1 MKNGK
6 KILLYPALT
15 LIALYFLFTGLVKAE
30 SFLVPLVTAM
40 VLAFLMFPITNKLE
54 KWGINKI
61 LATLTSILI
70 LIMVTAAY
78 VAIILSQVKGFADDW
93 EEIQIRLEETIDE
106 ISEYLVENTPLEK
119 EHLKGFTL
127 DKEEDDLEQG
137 TGDKPGSQRRQAL
150 TMMGAVVGYL
160 TQLLIIVVYIFL
172 IIHFRY
178 RFKEFILR
186 FFPYDKQDEVAGIIS
201 SSSSVSR
208 RYLAGK
214 LLLMVFLTILYFT
227 GLIISGLE
235 NALLISLIAAAL
247 SIIPVVGNFIGYCL
261 AVAVSLVTAGGM
273 GAIIGITL
281 TFAIAQIIDT
291 YILQPIVL
299 GDKLDVHPFFI
310 ILSVI
315 LGYEV
320 WGIMGMVLS
329 IPIFAMITV
338 VCRHVP
344 VLNPFGYLFSK
355 GSVEDP
361 GDETG

>member
-6 KILLYPALT
+6 KIVLYPALT
-15 LIALYFLFTGLVKAE
+15 LIAFYFLFTGLVKAE
-30 SFLVPLVTAM
+30 SFLVPLITAM

-54 KWGINKI
+54 KWGMNKI
-61 LATLTSILI
+61 LATLTSVLI
-70 LIMVTAAY
+70 LIAVSATY
-78 VAIILSQVKGFADDW
+78 LTIILSQIKGFTDDW

-106 ISEYLVENTPLEK
+106 LSEYLVENTPLEK
-119 EHLKGFTL
+119 EQLNIFTRDRTKML
-127 DKEEDDLEQG
+127 DDETVYYQG
-137 TGDKPGSQRRQAL
+137 YHRRQAL
-150 TMMGAVVGYL
+150 TMMGVLFGFM
-160 TQLLIIVVYIFL
+160 TRLLIIVVYIFL

-178 RFKEFILR
+178 RFKEFIIR
-186 FFPYDKQDEVAGIIS
+186 FFPNEKRDEVAGIIS
-201 SSSSVSR
+201 ISSSVSR

-227 GLIISGLE
+227 GLFISGLE

-247 SIIPVVGNFIGYCL
+247 SIIPIVGNFIGYCL
-261 AVAVSLVTAGGM
+261 ALAVSLVTTGGM
-273 GAIIGITL
+273 GELIGITL

-299 GDKLDVHPFFI
+299 GGKLDVHPFFI

-315 LGYEV
+315 LGYEI

-329 IPIFAMITV
+329 IPVFAMIAV

-355 GSVEDP
+355 VSMDSP
-361 GDETG
+361 LDEPE

>member
-30 SFLVPLVTAM
+30 SFLVPLITAM
-40 VLAFLMFPITNKLE
+40 VLAFLMFPITNRLE
-54 KWGINKI
+54 KWGLNKV

-70 LIMVTAAY
+70 LIIVIATYVT
-78 VAIILSQVKGFADDW
+78 IILSQIKGFADDW
-93 EEIQIRLEETIDE
+93 EEIQMRLEETIDE

-119 EHLKGFTL
+119 EHLNVFTR
-127 DKEEDDLEQG
+127 DKEKNLPDDDNLQN
-137 TGDKPGSQRRQAL
+137 PGSHRRQAL
-150 TMMGAVVGYL
+150 TLMGVLFGFL
-160 TQLLIIVVYIFL
+160 TRLLIIIVYIFL
-172 IIHFRY
+172 IIHFRH
-178 RFKEFILR
+178 RFREFILR
-186 FFPYDKQDEVAGIIS
+186 FFPHNKRDEVAGIIS

-227 GLIISGLE
+227 GLVISGLE

-261 AVAVSLVTAGGM
+261 ALAVSLVTTGGM
-273 GAIIGITL
+273 GAVIGITL

-299 GDKLDVHPFFI
+299 GPKLDVHPFFI

-315 LGYEV
+315 LGYEI

-329 IPIFAMITV
+329 IPVFAMITI

-344 VLNPFGYLFSK
+344 ALNPFGYLFSK
-355 GSVEDP
+355 GNIDIP
-361 GDETG
+361 PDEHQ